1 MSYLLAQILV
11 CLLIAGLIGAVI
23 GWLLRGGCKD
33 KLRELSNKWSAR
45 YDTEKAVWQGK
56 IDSAESQV
64 ERSVQLNNDEWDARL
79 RDLESSWEGKVQS
92 LVGNYDAKLNSFD
105 KERETLEAELK
116 AAKEELSKVG
126 STDEELKI
134 ELESL
139 KKKAEDA
146 ELRLRDIESSY
157 EEKLKAAQEEIEA
170 KKAEL
175 AKADEKWS
183 LKLKDTESSWE
194 GKLQGVMSDYS
205 AKTGSSEEEVQALNA
220 KLEDQKRKAEEA
232 ELRLRDIES
241 SYEEKLKAAQAEV
254 EATKAELA
262 KTDEKWNLK
271 LKDTESNW
279 QGKIQALM
287 SDYDLKLNKI
297 DQERVNLKN
306 DLEATKAKVDEAE
319 SKLIESDAELFGAVG
334 HLEECYE
341 LEAIEGIGAGFGKR
355 FRAMGINNSCEFAD
369 RFLANAS
376 EIKKAAKET
385 KTEEAAIS
393 AWASMADLMRLPG
406 VDGQYAEIMQV
417 VGVDSRDELTKTDPK
432 TLYTKMKE
440 FNEKNP
446 IVPDVPGLGLLIKW
460 TKSPDNSKIVKA
472 VSSVSISTQECHDI
486 EEIEGIGPGYGKKL
500 RALDINT
507 TCDLADKC
515 LIDNGAT
522 KKVAKK
528 LKVDFDAVRAWAS
541 MADLMRLPGVDG
553 QYAEIMQTVGV
564 GSRKELTQ
572 LSINSLYKEMK
583 EFNDKKPIVPEVPT
597 IDMLKEWVTAA
608 KKH

>member
-56 IDSAESQV
+56 IDSAEAQI
-64 ERSVQLNNDEWDARL
+64 EKSVQMNNDEWDTRL
-79 RDLESSWEGKVQS
+79 RDLESSWERKVQA
-92 LVGNYDAKLNSFD
+92 LVGNYDSQIGNFD
-105 KERETLEAELK
+105 KERETLENELK
-116 AAKEELSKVG
+116 AAKEELTK
-126 STDEELKI
+126 TDTADKELKSVRRKAQDT
-134 ELESL
+134 EL
-139 KKKAEDA
+139 K
-146 ELRLRDIESSY
+146 LRDIESSY
-157 EEKLKAAQEEIEA
+157 EEKLKAAYAEIEA
-170 KKAEL
+170 TKAEL
-175 AKADEKWS
+175 AKTDEKWS
-183 LKLKDTESSWE
+183 LKLKDTESNWE
-194 GKLQGVMSDYS
+194 GKLQGVMSDFS
-205 AKTGSSEEEVQALNA
+205 SKTGSSDEELKALNA
-220 KLEDQKRKAEEA
+220 ELEAQKKKAEEA

-241 SYEEKLKAAQAEV
+241 SYEDKLKSAQAEI
-254 EATKAELA
+254 ESKKAELA
-262 KTDEKWNLK
+262 KTDEKWSLK
-271 LKDTESNW
+271 LKDTESSWENRL
-279 QGKIQALM
+279 QGVM
-287 SDYDLKLNKI
+287 SDYDLKLSQI
-297 DQERVNLKN
+297 DQERANLKS

-319 SKLIESDAELFGAVG
+319 SKLIEDDAELFGAVG
-334 HLEECYE
+334 HLDECYE

-369 RFLANAS
+369 RFLANAT

-385 KTEEAAIS
+385 KIEEAAIS

-406 VDGQYAEIMQV
+406 VDGQYAEIMQT

-432 TLYTKMKE
+432 TLHAKMKE
-440 FNEKNP
+440 YNAKNP

-553 QYAEIMQTVGV
+553 QYAEIMQVVGV
-564 GSRKELTQ
+564 NSRKELTQ

-583 EFNDKKPIVPEVPT
+583 EFNSKNPIVPEVPT
-597 IDMLKEWVTAA
+597 IDILKEWVTAA